1 MEPEGGNN
9 YFAKLAALIDVF
21 NAEEE
26 GGRVM
31 VVFDATSPVVAWL
44 RYRKATV
51 RGRAAGITR
60 CDGSTH

>member
-9 YFAKLAALIDVF
+9 YIAKLAALIDVF

-31 VVFDATSPVVAWL
+31 VVFDATSPV
-44 RYRKATV
+44 
-51 RGRAAGITR
+51 RG
-60 CDGSTH
+60 GSMASLP